1 VLDLEFNRQLIF
13 RQCSKSV
20 IDFEIGNGDGEET
33 TGEQKFVCLFF
44 FKVFLCRRC
53 DSIGQY
59 KKKVLKPSILD
70 LHEKLKSVTGK

>member
-44 FKVFLCRRC
+44 FKVFCAGGAIRLVSTR
-53 DSIGQY
+53 
-59 KKKVLKPSILD
+59 KKVLKPSILD

>member
-33 TGEQKFVCLFF
+33 TLLSMREKFL
-44 FKVFLCRRC
+44 
-53 DSIGQY
+53 
-59 KKKVLKPSILD
+59 
-70 LHEKLKSVTGK
+70 EKLQINAERGPELPSHEI